1 MGLINLEIQ
10 SRSETGKNANRRMR
24 AAGRIPAVLYG
35 KGRESELLS
44 LDGHAFG
51 VILNHLGGRT
61 ALFNLEQEG
70 RDEEVT
76 ALLREIQRNPVTDQ
90 ILHVD
95 LMEIPRG
102 VPVTVPVQ
110 IQIVGECKAVKN
122 GEATVAQ
129 TLDFLEIA
137 VRPRDLPEY
146 LEVDIS
152 ELELHDKVFAR
163 DVNLPVGELVTD
175 PDLLVLNIKA
185 QTIFEEEVPE
195 GEEGEEGTEGAE
207 GAEGEEAAGAADD
220 ADKKDGE

>member
-35 KGRESELLS
+35 KGRESELMS

-51 VILNHLGGRT
+51 VILTHLGGRT

-70 RDEEVT
+70 RDEEIT
-76 ALLREIQRNPVTDQ
+76 ALLREIQRNPITDQ

-110 IQIVGECKAVKN
+110 IQITGECKAVKN

-137 VRPRDLPEY
+137 VRPRDLPDH

-152 ELELHDKVFAR
+152 ELELNDKIFAR

-185 QTIFEEEVPE
+185 QTIFEEETPE
-195 GEEGEEGTEGAE
+195 GEEGEEGAEGAE
-207 GAEGEEAAGAADD
+207 GAEGEEAAEGADD
-220 ADKKDGE
+220 DDKKDGE